1 MTQELRQA
9 WQNQNE
15 IIIIQNFLSG
25 SSLFMSSPR
34 FIQHTF
40 ADARSISEDPGCV
53 LGEPKILNGDGAQ
66 LSLNQAK
73 TKHWKHLCEY
83 NERGEKSGR
92 MCKHKLTNL
101 LSSL

>member
-1 MTQELRQA
+1 MC
-9 WQNQNE
+9 
-15 IIIIQNFLSG
+15 
-25 SSLFMSSPR
+25 SPR

-73 TKHWKHLCEY
+73 TKH
-83 NERGEKSGR
+83 
-92 MCKHKLTNL
+92 
-101 LSSL
+101 